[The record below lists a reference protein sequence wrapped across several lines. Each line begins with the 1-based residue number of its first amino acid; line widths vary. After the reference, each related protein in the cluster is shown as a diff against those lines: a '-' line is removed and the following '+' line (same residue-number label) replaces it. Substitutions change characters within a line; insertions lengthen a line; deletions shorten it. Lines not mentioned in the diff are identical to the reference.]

1 MAGSRTQD
9 DGWDF
14 AGQKNAARGKE
25 GFSILDVASRVVVP
39 FEEEAL
45 PVRFL
50 RGRWEGVGGAMVGY
64 WRRLS

>member
-1 MAGSRTQD
+1 MLTVQRKRKVVMRMAGSRTQD

-14 AGQKNAARGKE
+14 AGQKNAVRGKE

-39 FEEEAL
+39 FEDEAF

-50 RGRWEGVGGAMVGY
+50 RGR
-64 WRRLS
+64 